1 MLGKNH
7 LLIGTAVA
15 STLLL
20 AAGVTPAAQPGLFA
34 AGLLAGGFGALLPDI
49 DSPNTRIRTSVGLG
63 SRQAGRN
70 LRRRD
75 QDMVMKGLNVVRFV
89 LARLLDI
96 VAGLLP
102 HRGITHW
109 AVTWLGMT
117 VVSQL
122 LLTQHGLPA
131 IYGWLF
137 SLGYGSHLAAD
148 SLTPAGIPFF
158 APLYRGRLRLL
169 PRRLAVR
176 TGSHQER
183 LAVLALLGLLVAAML
198 TWPPITPGSLA
209 DGPVGLL
216 LADLLF

>member
-7 LLIGTAVA
+7 LLLGAA
-15 STLLL
+15 GAGTLLL
-20 AAGVTPAAQPGLFA
+20 VAGITPTAQPALFA
-34 AGLLAGGFGALLPDI
+34 GGLLAGSIGALLPDI

-75 QDMVMKGLNVVRFV
+75 QDLVVKGLNIVRYV
-89 LARLLDI
+89 LAKLLDI

-109 AVTWLGMT
+109 GVTWLGLTM
-117 VVSQL
+117 VSQSL
-122 LLTQHGLPA
+122 LSQHELPA
-131 IYGWLF
+131 LYGWLF

-158 APLYRGRLRLL
+158 APFHRGRLRLL

-176 TGSHQER
+176 TGSSQER
-183 LAVLALLGLLVAAML
+183 LALYLLLGLLATLLVWQPAM
-198 TWPPITPGSLA
+198 PGLRA
-209 DGPVGLL
+209 DGPIGLL
-216 LADLLF
+216 LSDLLF